1 MQFGV
6 KQAVEPEYDPD
17 AAGAQGSYIKY
28 FKDKATTLIF
38 LEEIPEWT
46 SVWMHF
52 NQTKN
57 RDYPCTDDR
66 PTCPGHNSENERE
79 AKAAHRYIVNAF
91 NPETGYVD
99 LYKIPYS
106 LMEDLHRYNGKFNT
120 IKDRPYTIYK
130 DQVSGQTKYS
140 IDREDPVDTDLSE
153 ARTQLK
159 DHQEALAE
167 AFREVWGAL
176 PGEDGYTGLAMFSVD
191 DEPISQAGY
200 LKPLDTPRQV
210 EKSWKDDLPA
220 DPPSE
225 PAADEDEG
233 QRELTVEQLNAM
245 DVNQVIEVYKIAKL
259 PVPPFTD
266 HDDLVRQLVTALS

>member
-17 AAGAQGSYIKY
+17 AAGNSGSYIKY
-28 FKDKATTLIF
+28 FKEKATTLIF

-52 NQTKN
+52 NNTKN
-57 RDYPCTDDR
+57 RDYPCTDDK

-99 LYKIPYS
+99 LWKIPYS

-130 DQVSGQTKYS
+130 DQVNGQTKYS
-140 IDREDPVDTDLSE
+140 IDREDPVEVDLSE

-167 AFREVWGAL
+167 AFREVWGGL
-176 PGEDGYTGLAMFSVD
+176 PGEDEYMGNEMFGI
-191 DEPISQAGY
+191 DEPISSAGY
-200 LKPLDTPRQV
+200 LKPLDKPRSLSEMTPGRFP
-210 EKSWKDDLPA
+210 E

-225 PAADEDEG
+225 PAAESDEG
-233 QRELTVEQLNAM
+233 QRELTLEQLQAM
-245 DVNQVIEVYKIAKL
+245 DVNEVIEVYKIAKL
-259 PVPPFTD
+259 PVPAFSD
-266 HDDLVRQLVTALS
+266 HDDLVNQLVAALS